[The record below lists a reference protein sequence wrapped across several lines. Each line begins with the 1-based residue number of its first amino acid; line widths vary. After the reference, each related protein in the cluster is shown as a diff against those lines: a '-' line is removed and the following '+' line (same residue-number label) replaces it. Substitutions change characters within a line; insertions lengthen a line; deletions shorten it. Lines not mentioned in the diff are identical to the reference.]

1 MSASLLK
8 ADVLSLSMDVRQVPE
23 ADMSQLAVAQST
35 FRTGGSV
42 QVRSRISLRGEW
54 RRRQSRVLEII
65 AVEKE
70 GDGVRR
76 LGPRQFL
83 QGRGV

>member
-1 MSASLLK
+1 MSALPSE
-8 ADVLSLSMDVRQVPE
+8 ADMLIVGIDVCYVPE

-42 QVRSRISLRGEW
+42 PVWSRISLRGEG
-54 RRRQSRVLEII
+54 RRRRAPEII
-65 AVEKE
+65 AVEME

>member
-1 MSASLLK
+1 MSALPSE
-8 ADVLSLSMDVRQVPE
+8 ADMLIVGIDVCYVPE

-42 QVRSRISLRGEW
+42 PVWSRISLRGEG
-54 RRRQSRVLEII
+54 RRRRTPEII
-65 AVEKE
+65 AVEME
-70 GDGVRR
+70 GDGVRC
-76 LGPRQFL
+76 LSPRQFP